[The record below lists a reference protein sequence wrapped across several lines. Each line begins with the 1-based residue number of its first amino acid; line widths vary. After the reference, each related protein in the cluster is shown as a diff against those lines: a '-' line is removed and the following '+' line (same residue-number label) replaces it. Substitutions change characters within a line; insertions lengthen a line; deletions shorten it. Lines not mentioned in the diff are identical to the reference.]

1 MYYINDEHKENF
13 CEMVGKFPRAMDGD
27 RHMQLAC
34 YISAIPNIYSQ
45 IKGHIVGHHPFN
57 WYVAYKNGKTN
68 IELDHQHQQ
77 IVIAGLHMAGVG
89 THGEDSFNMYITI
102 SAMWSDELYR
112 AFKQA
117 LEIARNT
124 IKSWM
129 LDPFEEV
136 PYNTDDIAY
145 ALGLNKNQAH
155 SLIKRLYA
163 EIQ

>member
-1 MYYINDEHKENF
+1 MYYINAEHKKNF
-13 CEMVGKFPRAMDGD
+13 AEMVGKFTQAMDGD

-34 YISAIPNIYSQ
+34 YISAIPTIYSQ
-45 IKGHIVGHHPFN
+45 IKDYIVGYHPFN
-57 WYVAYKNGKTN
+57 WFAFYKKGDSN
-68 IELDHQHQQ
+68 INLDSQHLEL
-77 IVIAGLHMAGVG
+77 VIAGLHMVNMGVYSG
-89 THGEDSFNMYITI
+89 YPVDLYLTVG
-102 SAMWSDELYR
+102 AMWSDELYR

-136 PYNTDDIAY
+136 PYNTDDIAN
-145 ALGLNKNQAH
+145 ALGLNKIQAH

-163 EIQ
+163 EI